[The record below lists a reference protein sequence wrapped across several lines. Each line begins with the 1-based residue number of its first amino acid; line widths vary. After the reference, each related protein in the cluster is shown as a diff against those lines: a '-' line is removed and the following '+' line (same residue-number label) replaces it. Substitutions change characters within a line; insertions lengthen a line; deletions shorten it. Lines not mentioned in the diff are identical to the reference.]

1 MADRG
6 RPSSYD
12 PEIAAEILD
21 RLAAGET
28 LRSICRSDGMPSD
41 MSVRRWAAE
50 DRDGFSSRYAKARD
64 EGMHVMADEIVE
76 IADSPSGDVQR
87 DRLRVDTR
95 KWLLSKIVPKVY
107 GDKTMVSGDPEGAPI
122 KASLEVAFIRPKA
135 DAGPAD

>member
-64 EGMHVMADEIVE
+64 EGMHVMADEILE
-76 IADSPSGDVQR
+76 IADNKGEDVQR